1 MYFKKGWKC
10 IADSRSR
17 NEQSTDTVGVDA
29 LATVPVSGAGG
40 GMPGGDV
47 RLGAVGREYRIDA
60 AVQRIISLCDR
71 RCAEV
76 QWLIIILL

>member
-1 MYFKKGWKC
+1 ML
-10 IADSRSR
+10 ADIP
-17 NEQSTDTVGVDA
+17 D
-29 LATVPVSGAGG
+29 SGASGSG
-40 GMPGGDV
+40 SDGDV
-47 RLGAVGREYRIDA
+47 RLGTVGREYRIDA